1 MSPGFLS
8 RPTSDDPVD
17 DIVLLMRAF
26 AGSSPFFDAAAI
38 RRLAAT
44 DVART
49 ACLDAAMTN
58 HFVMRID
65 GPRAGGPADITVPT
79 LVVHG
84 DVDPVHPLPHGQAL
98 AEAIPGATL
107 LVLTDTGHD
116 LPPQRVGLVV
126 DALVA
131 HTSPDAV

>member
-1 MSPGFLS
+1 MSAGFLS

-38 RRLAAT
+38 RRLAAA

-49 ACLDAAMTN
+49 ACLEAALTN

-65 GPRAGGPADITVPT
+65 GPRAGTGPTSIPSTAAARGG
-79 LVVHG
+79 HG
-84 DVDPVHPLPHGQAL
+84 
-98 AEAIPGATL
+98 
-107 LVLTDTGHD
+107 
-116 LPPQRVGLVV
+116 
-126 DALVA
+126 
-131 HTSPDAV
+131 